1 MPPHKPWEAHP
12 SFEYTHK
19 LPAVEVTLL
28 APYLCDRCMNFK
40 FDAFGKHEP
49 GEHVKYPCPEC
60 DNEGNI
66 PPGGLMYVDA
76 YAHWYW
82 RHKDPNLG
90 IFDAAIFCRL
100 RYPWKG
106 KESFYDMR
114 RSVDLLQVWGP
125 KSLEQRLLQTTARVL
140 RGDEHHAG
148 AAYRSLCTVSPVV
161 WPESWPK
168 PSARVM
174 GGSNRA
180 YEEIMAG
187 LDLPAER
194 ILVW

>member
-1 MPPHKPWEAHP
+1 MPPHTPWEAP
-12 SFEYTHK
+12 KNFDYSVK
-19 LPAVEVTLL
+19 LPVVEVTLL
-28 APYLCDRCMNFK
+28 APYLCGRCMNFK
-40 FDAFGKHEP
+40 FDAYGTHEP
-49 GEHVKYPCPEC
+49 GEHIKYPCPEC
-60 DNEGNI
+60 DNEGHI
-66 PPGGLMYVDA
+66 PTGGCMYVDA

-82 RHKDPNLG
+82 RHQDSNLG

-106 KESFYDMR
+106 KADFYAMN
-114 RSVDLLQVWGP
+114 RSVDILQVWGP
-125 KSLEQRLLQTTARVL
+125 KSLEQRLLYTASRVL
-140 RGDEHHAG
+140 RGAEYYG
-148 AAYRSLCTVSPVV
+148 GVSYRSLRTPTPVI

-168 PSARVM
+168 PSARVV